1 MHIHCI
7 VDPLTSPPTHKRS
20 VQTTSPFIPINGF
33 VEEFEEVDAE
43 PVVAELGGA
52 VDVCVD
58 ITGTRLVLASS
69 PLSPSLSSLPW
80 EVVRIQSA
88 LKGRITHRTTI
99 LWISEDC

>member
-1 MHIHCI
+1 M
-7 VDPLTSPPTHKRS
+7 
-20 VQTTSPFIPINGF
+20 
-33 VEEFEEVDAE
+33 DAE
-43 PVVAELGGA
+43 PVVAAGEE
-52 VDVCVD
+52 VEVCVD

-80 EVVRIQSA
+80 EVVRIQTA